1 MFAKNITGQ
10 IIGQGP
16 GTRVICNQRVL
27 WTEEKKTQNGQNE
40 HQVCMS
46 MWLFC
51 WLKFKKNESNQLL
64 QGNWT
69 RGANAGHSTSIHGVY
84 LAFKTPGGSCG
95 LCIALVGKPLC
106 SQNVL
111 FLSPNQKTAQCLRFR
126 KANAYLKASLSLKTG
141 FPAQESAGD
150 TCDWPLTEGLLSA
163 LQECWSLFMIP
174 ISFLWKGNTNSGLLF
189 INM

>member
-1 MFAKNITGQ
+1 MHEYVAFLLIKI
-10 IIGQGP
+10 
-16 GTRVICNQRVL
+16 L
-27 WTEEKKTQNGQNE
+27 
-40 HQVCMS
+40 
-46 MWLFC
+46 
-51 WLKFKKNESNQLL
+51 KNESNQLL

-84 LAFKTPGGSCG
+84 LVFKTPGGSCG

-150 TCDWPLTEGLLSA
+150 TCDWPLTKGLLSA
-163 LQECWSLFMIP
+163 LGECWSPFMIP